1 VSPADPKAQMP
12 WAVLIVEDE
21 EAQRRILA
29 DFLKGQGY
37 RVQTAADGKEGL
49 TKFQQD
55 LFDFVLADYKMPGM
69 DGLSLLRE
77 IRGVNPEARVVL
89 LTAFATVES
98 AVAAM
103 KEGALDYLTKPV
115 NLEEVL
121 IILERAAQGITLMR
135 ENRALKEILRERH
148 QVEGVIAVSPKMEQ
162 VLSVVKRAA
171 SSSAPVLILGESGTG
186 KEIIARILHVQSPRA
201 DKPLLSMN
209 CAAIPETLLESEL
222 FGHEKGAFTGAV
234 HAKPGR
240 FELAHT
246 GSLFLDEIG
255 DMSPGLQAKLLRV
268 LQDQTFERLGG
279 TRTIRVDV
287 RIITATNRD
296 LEELMR
302 QGRFRQDLYY
312 RLNVVEVHLPP
323 LRERR
328 EDIPHLVDHFLRT
341 ISRKHGT
348 DTKTLSR
355 EAHEAL
361 LRYDW
366 PGNVREL
373 ENVVERACILSRGP
387 TVTLEDLPPAVT
399 GSCGQKE
406 PLIIDGSEP
415 LPTVLNRIERDA
427 ILQAL
432 EKARGVQTR
441 AAKLLGISER
451 VLRYKMGKHGLG

>member
-1 VSPADPKAQMP
+1 MP
-12 WAVLIVEDE
+12 WTVLIVEDE

-29 DFLKGQGY
+29 GFLKGQGY
-37 RVQTAADGKEGL
+37 AVQTAADGKEGL
-49 TKFQQD
+49 AKFQQD
-55 LFDFVLADYKMPGM
+55 LFDFVIADYKMPGM
-69 DGLSLLRE
+69 DGLTLLRE
-77 IRGVNPEARVVL
+77 VRGVNTEARVVL

-115 NLEEVL
+115 NLEELL
-121 IILERAAQGITLMR
+121 IILQRAAQGITLMR
-135 ENRALKEILRERH
+135 ENRALKEMLRERH
-148 QVEGVIAVSPKMEQ
+148 RIEGVIAVSSGMEH
-162 VLSVVKRAA
+162 VFSVVKRAA
-171 SSSAPVLILGESGTG
+171 GSNAPVLIRGESGTG
-186 KEIIARILHVQSPRA
+186 KEVIARILHVQSPRA
-201 DKPLLSMN
+201 EKPLLSMN

-255 DMSPGLQAKLLRV
+255 DMSPSLQAKLLRV
-268 LQDQTFERLGG
+268 LQEQTFERLGG
-279 TRTIRVDV
+279 TRTIKVDV
-287 RIITATNRD
+287 RIIAATNRD

-302 QGRFRQDLYY
+302 QGKFRQDLYY

-341 ISRKHGT
+341 IFHKHGT
-348 DTKTLSR
+348 DPKTLSR

-373 ENVVERACILSRGP
+373 ENIIERACILSRGP
-387 TVTLEDLPPAVT
+387 RINLDDLPAAVT
-399 GSCGQKE
+399 GSGGKKE
-406 PLIIDGSEP
+406 TVVIDGSEP
-415 LPTVLNRIERDA
+415 LPAVITRIERDA

-432 EKARGVQTR
+432 EQAGGVQTR
-441 AAKLLGISER
+441 AATLLGISER
-451 VLRYKMGKHGLG
+451 VLRYKMGKYGLG

>member
-1 VSPADPKAQMP
+1 MAAAEPTAEMP
-12 WAVLIVEDE
+12 WNVLIVEDE

-29 DFLKGQGY
+29 DFLRGQGY
-37 RVQTAADGKEGL
+37 PVQTAANGKEGL
-49 TKFQQD
+49 AKFEQD
-55 LFDFVLADYKMPGM
+55 LFDFVIVDYKMPGM
-69 DGLSLLRE
+69 DGLTLLRE
-77 IRGVNPEARVVL
+77 IRGLNPEARVVL
-89 LTAFATVES
+89 VTAFATVES

-115 NLEEVL
+115 NLEELL
-121 IILERAAQGITLMR
+121 IILQRAAQSITLMR
-135 ENRALKEILRERH
+135 ENRALKEMLRERH
-148 QVEGVIAVSPKMEQ
+148 RVEGVIAASPKMEH
-162 VLSVVKRAA
+162 VLSMIRRAA
-171 SSSAPVLILGESGTG
+171 GSNAPVLIRGESGTG

-201 DKPLLSMN
+201 EKPLLSMN

-268 LQDQTFERLGG
+268 LQEQTFERLGG
-279 TRTIRVDV
+279 TRTIKVDV

-302 QGRFRQDLYY
+302 QGKFRQDLYY

-328 EDIPHLVDHFLRT
+328 EDITHLVNHFLHT
-341 ISRKHGT
+341 IFKKHGT
-348 DTKTLSR
+348 APKTLSR

-373 ENVVERACILSRGP
+373 ENVIERACILSRGP
-387 TVTLEDLPPAVT
+387 TITLEDLPPALT
-399 GSCGQKE
+399 GFCGPKE
-406 PLIIDGSEP
+406 AVVIDGSEP
-415 LPTVLNRIERDA
+415 LPAVIYRIERDA

-432 EKARGVQTR
+432 EKAGGVQTR
-441 AAKLLGISER
+441 AAILLGISER
-451 VLRYKMGKHGLG
+451 VLRYKMGKYGLG

>member
-1 VSPADPKAQMP
+1 MSAAGSKAQMP

-21 EAQRRILA
+21 EAQRRILG

-37 RVQTAADGKEGL
+37 RVQTAANGREGL
-49 TKFQQD
+49 AKFQQD

-69 DGLSLLRE
+69 DGLDLLRE
-77 IRGVNPEARVVL
+77 VRGVNPEARVVL
-89 LTAFATVES
+89 ITAFATVES

-115 NLEEVL
+115 NLEELL
-121 IILERAAQGITLMR
+121 IILQRAAQGITLMR
-135 ENRALKEILRERH
+135 ENRALKEMLRERH
-148 QVEGVIAVSPKMEQ
+148 QVEGVIAVSPKMEH

-171 SSSAPVLILGESGTG
+171 GSNAPVLILGESGTG
-186 KEIIARILHVQSPRA
+186 KEIIARILHLQSPRG

-268 LQDQTFERLGG
+268 LQEQTFERLGG
-279 TRTIRVDV
+279 TRTVNVDV

-312 RLNVVEVHLPP
+312 RLNVVEVHLPA
-323 LRERR
+323 LRDRR

-341 ISRKHGT
+341 ISGKHGT

-355 EAHEAL
+355 EAHETL

-366 PGNVREL
+366 PGNVRDL
-373 ENVVERACILSRGP
+373 ENVIERACILSRGP
-387 TVTLEDLPPAVT
+387 TVTLEDLPPVVT
-399 GSCGQKE
+399 GSRGQKE
-406 PLIIDGSEP
+406 SVVMDGSEP
-415 LPTVLNRIERDA
+415 LPAVINRIERDA

-432 EKARGVQTR
+432 EKTGGIQTR
-441 AAKLLGISER
+441 AATLLGISER
-451 VLRYKMGKHGLG
+451 VLRYKMGKYGLG

>member
-1 VSPADPKAQMP
+1 MP
-12 WAVLIVEDE
+12 WTVLIVEDE

-37 RVQTAADGKEGL
+37 AVQTAADGKEGL
-49 TKFQQD
+49 AKFQQD
-55 LFDFVLADYKMPGM
+55 LFDFVIADYKMPGM
-69 DGLSLLRE
+69 DGLTLLRE
-77 IRGVNPEARVVL
+77 VRGVNTEARVVL

-115 NLEEVL
+115 NLEELL
-121 IILERAAQGITLMR
+121 IILQRAAQGITLMR
-135 ENRALKEILRERH
+135 ENRALKEMLRERH
-148 QVEGVIAVSPKMEQ
+148 RIEGVIAVSSGMEH
-162 VLSVVKRAA
+162 VFSVVKRAA
-171 SSSAPVLILGESGTG
+171 GSNAPVLIRGESGTG
-186 KEIIARILHVQSPRA
+186 KEVIARILHVQSPRA
-201 DKPLLSMN
+201 EKPLLSMN

-255 DMSPGLQAKLLRV
+255 DMSPSLQAKLLRV
-268 LQDQTFERLGG
+268 LQEQTFERLGG
-279 TRTIRVDV
+279 TRTIKVDV
-287 RIITATNRD
+287 RIIAATNRD

-302 QGRFRQDLYY
+302 QGKFRQDLYY

-341 ISRKHGT
+341 IFHKHGT
-348 DTKTLSR
+348 DPKTLSR

-373 ENVVERACILSRGP
+373 ENIIERACILSRGP
-387 TVTLEDLPPAVT
+387 RINLDDLPAAVT
-399 GSCGQKE
+399 GSGGKKE
-406 PLIIDGSEP
+406 TVVIDGSEP
-415 LPTVLNRIERDA
+415 LPAVITRIERDA

-432 EKARGVQTR
+432 EQAGGVQTR
-441 AAKLLGISER
+441 AATLLGISER
-451 VLRYKMGKHGLG
+451 VLRYKMGKYGLG

>member
-1 VSPADPKAQMP
+1 MSPADPKAQMP

>member
-1 VSPADPKAQMP
+1 MSAADSKARMP

-21 EAQRRILA
+21 EAQRRILG

-37 RVQTAADGKEGL
+37 RVQTAANGKEGL
-49 TKFQQD
+49 AKFQQD

-69 DGLSLLRE
+69 DGLDLLRE

-89 LTAFATVES
+89 ITAFATVES

-115 NLEEVL
+115 NLEELL
-121 IILERAAQGITLMR
+121 IILQRAAQGITLMR
-135 ENRALKEILRERH
+135 ENRALKEMLRERH
-148 QVEGVIAVSPKMEQ
+148 HVEGVIAVSPKMEH
-162 VLSVVKRAA
+162 VLSLIKRAA
-171 SSSAPVLILGESGTG
+171 DSSAPVLILGESGTG
-186 KEIIARILHVQSPRA
+186 KEVIARILHLQSPRA
-201 DKPLLSMN
+201 DKPLLSIN

-234 HAKPGR
+234 QAKPGR

-268 LQDQTFERLGG
+268 LQEQTFERLGG
-279 TRTIRVDV
+279 TRTIKVDV
-287 RIITATNRD
+287 RIITATNRG
-296 LEELMR
+296 LEELMAH
-302 QGRFRQDLYY
+302 GKFRQDLYY
-312 RLNVVEVHLPP
+312 RLNVVEVRLPP

-328 EDIPHLVDHFLRT
+328 EDIPHLVVHFLRT
-341 ISRKHGT
+341 LSQKHGT
-348 DTKTLSR
+348 APRTLSR

-373 ENVVERACILSRGP
+373 ENLIERACILSRGP
-387 TVTLEDLPPAVT
+387 TITLEDLPPAVT
-399 GSCGQKE
+399 GFRGQRE
-406 PLIIDGSEP
+406 TVAMDGSES
-415 LPTVLNRIERDA
+415 LPAVINRIEREA
-427 ILQAL
+427 ILHAL
-432 EKARGVQTR
+432 EKAGGVQTR
-441 AAKLLGISER
+441 AAALLGISER
-451 VLRYKMGKHGLG
+451 VLRYKIGKYGLG

>member
-1 VSPADPKAQMP
+1 MSAAGSKAQMP

-21 EAQRRILA
+21 EAQRRILG

-37 RVQTAADGKEGL
+37 RVQTAANGREGL
-49 TKFQQD
+49 AKFQQD

-69 DGLSLLRE
+69 DGLDLLRE
-77 IRGVNPEARVVL
+77 VRGVNPEARVVL
-89 LTAFATVES
+89 ITAFATVES

-115 NLEEVL
+115 NLEELL
-121 IILERAAQGITLMR
+121 IILQRAAQGITLMR
-135 ENRALKEILRERH
+135 ENRALKEMLRERH
-148 QVEGVIAVSPKMEQ
+148 QVEGVIAVSPKMEH

-171 SSSAPVLILGESGTG
+171 GANAPVLILGESGTG
-186 KEIIARILHVQSPRA
+186 KEVIARILHLQSPRG

-268 LQDQTFERLGG
+268 LQEQTFERLGG
-279 TRTIRVDV
+279 TRTINVDV

-312 RLNVVEVHLPP
+312 RLNVVEVHLPA
-323 LRERR
+323 LRDRR

-341 ISRKHGT
+341 ISGKHGA

-361 LRYDW
+361 LRHDW

-373 ENVVERACILSRGP
+373 ENVIERACILSRGP

-399 GSCGQKE
+399 GSRGQKE
-406 PLIIDGSEP
+406 SVVMDGSEP
-415 LPTVLNRIERDA
+415 LPAVINRIERDA

-432 EKARGVQTR
+432 EKAGGIQTR
-441 AAKLLGISER
+441 AATLLGISER
-451 VLRYKMGKHGLG
+451 VLRYKMGKYGLG